1 MNETLIHADIFF
13 FIASI
18 GTIIFII
25 LISIAIYYLIGLLKN
40 VRNLTGTLQDK
51 VNGVSEDLEEMRKK
65 ISESLIYNLIFM
77 KKKDNESK
85 KTKSRTKKKD
95 E

>member
-1 MNETLIHADIFF
+1 MNNTLIHADIFF

-18 GTIIFII
+18 GTVIFIV
-25 LISIAIYYLIGLLKN
+25 LTSIAIYYLIGLLRN

-51 VNGVSEDLEEMRKK
+51 VNGVSENLEEMRKK

-77 KKKDNESK
+77 KKKENKSK
-85 KTKSRTKKKD
+85 KSTK
-95 E
+95 

>member
-1 MNETLIHADIFF
+1 MSQTLIHADIFF

-25 LISIAIYYLIGLLKN
+25 LISIAIYYLIGLLRN
-40 VRNLTGTLQDK
+40 VRDLTGTLQDK
-51 VNGVSEDLEEMRKK
+51 VNGVSENLEEMRKK

-77 KKKDNESK
+77 KKKDSEAK
-85 KTKSRTKKKD
+85 KTKSKTKKKD